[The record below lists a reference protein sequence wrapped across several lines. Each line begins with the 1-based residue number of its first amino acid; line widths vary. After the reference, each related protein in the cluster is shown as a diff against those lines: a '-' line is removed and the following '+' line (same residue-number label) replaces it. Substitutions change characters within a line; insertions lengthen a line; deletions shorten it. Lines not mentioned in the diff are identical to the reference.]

1 MSVRYNHSLR
11 PMSFLRSL
19 FSRRHSPVSRSRQ
32 AGLTLI
38 EGLLSVGIVASGL
51 AIITTLQVSQFNY
64 EKAAVTAQQHRIV
77 HYAARRY
84 LRDNFGAVLAEVSR
98 GGVTE
103 IPPSLLAAEGYVPD
117 FMVQNGVLRPNPY
130 DQSYRL
136 LVRRTDGEKP
146 PPTLELLTVTSG
158 GKELS
163 ASEVGRIM
171 SIAGAEAGGMSIDG
185 THLNGAY
192 GSWEIPLREF
202 PPEYRIGRG
211 NLAMIAYYR
220 QGGGVYVNSYAVN
233 IPSRRDE
240 YEELPTTEDRLA
252 GSQGR
257 GVSSII
263 QRQRQRSQEIRD
275 RNRTVN
281 DPAERSVSG
290 ILGRSYDIDQ
300 LPRRSNSSFFFFDD
314 DAGGS
319 SAQTFAP
326 PPAPQAAP
334 QPPPVPVQAAA
345 APKPVQSDNT
355 SAVAGAK
362 CAPERSLAISLDNTN
377 QILVCQDKVW
387 QPIALPLALHYA
399 GLAKNEAIV
408 NSQQFGLNQRG
419 YLIAD
424 AAIGPVRGEERI
436 SLPPAAGIKVNGR
449 DCVNAA
455 PDSNGVLDGQYRCV
469 MVLDPGQYIVSS
481 TDGIGS
487 AQRAYHRLSFVVLP
501 Y

>member
-19 FSRRHSPVSRSRQ
+19 FSRRHSPVSRRRQ

-103 IPPSLLAAEGYVPD
+103 IPPSMLVAEGYVPD

-136 LVRRTDGEKP
+136 LIRRTDGEKP

-163 ASEVGRIM
+163 ASEVGRII
-171 SIAGAEAGGMSIDG
+171 SIAGAEAGGTSIDG

-202 PPEYRIGRG
+202 PPEYRLGRG

-257 GVSSII
+257 GVSSIV

-275 RNRTVN
+275 RNRGAYE
-281 DPAERSVSG
+281 PAQRSVSG
-290 ILGRSYDIDQ
+290 VLGRSYDIDR
-300 LPRRSNSSFFFFDD
+300 LPRRNSSFFFVD
-314 DAGGS
+314 DA
-319 SAQTFAP
+319 AAETTAPQPAP
-326 PPAPQAAP
+326 PPI
-334 QPPPVPVQAAA
+334 PVQAAA
-345 APKPVQSDNT
+345 PPKPVESDNT
-355 SAVAGAK
+355 TAVAGAK
-362 CAPERSLAISLDNTN
+362 CSPERSLAISLDNRN

-455 PDSNGVLDGQYRCV
+455 PDSNGVLDGQYRCA
-469 MVLDPGQYIVSS
+469 MVLEPGQYIISS